1 VVRSTDVIARS
12 FAVGESDLM
21 ELIDARRVLLEVRR
35 QSLAADLRL
44 RLDCESLRILSREV
58 EP

>member
-1 VVRSTDVIARS
+1 
-12 FAVGESDLM
+12 M